1 MRQLLRAAVI
11 GLVMVG
17 AAWPQSAEALYRKK
31 QLPLNG
37 CRGYYSAKGFVTF
50 TSSFGEK
57 DIPNGERLVIVIDN
71 VPLPPG
77 TELLVYVH
85 ENEVGTIKLDKRRG
99 GRLVIEPTFRQPAPS
114 ITASSYVV
122 LKLIDGTTVAW

>member
-11 GLVMVG
+11 GLIVVG

-37 CRGYYSAKGFVTF
+37 CRGYHAAKGFVSY
-50 TSSFGEK
+50 TSSVGEK
-57 DIPNGERLVIVIDN
+57 DIPNGQRLVVVIDN

-99 GRLVIEPTFRQPAPS
+99 GRLVIEPTFRQPAPPIANGS
-114 ITASSYVV
+114 FVV
-122 LKLIDGTTVAW
+122 LKLIDGTNVAW